1 MRNRTLITLGL
12 VLVCALGPIV
22 LTRAESGR
30 APASRS
36 ASTLANGHAWVASS
50 MDQKRAYLL
59 GVSDLMRVAIAYR
72 EKHGGNEP
80 KQQEMIAIL
89 NRSLG
94 QVRLN
99 QVVARVSAFYSQ
111 SGADLNTPVLVVI
124 WREFVKPNLNKSK

>member
-12 VLVCALGPIV
+12 IIVCALGPIV

-30 APASRS
+30 APASQS
-36 ASTLANGHAWVASS
+36 ASALANGHAWVASS

-59 GVSDLMRVAIAYR
+59 GVSDPMRVAIAYR
-72 EKHGGNEP
+72 EKHGGNES
-80 KQQEMIAIL
+80 KQQEMIGIL
-89 NRSLG
+89 DRSLG
-94 QVRLN
+94 QVHMS
-99 QVVARVSAFYSQ
+99 QVIARVNAFYGR